1 MPRGLTIR
9 SGPIPALTAVFLV
22 VLLAIAG
29 CAPRPSP
36 PVLQLEPAAFADLPG
51 WAGDDHG
58 QALMAFAASCSRP
71 PGANGVEAWQR
82 LGVARETLA
91 EVCTLAAAVP
101 PGDREAAR
109 TFFEE
114 HFVPAL
120 ASNNGD
126 PSGLFTGY
134 YEPELRGST
143 HRGGAFQVPIHRVPD
158 NLVSIDLGAFRPE
171 WNGKQLSGQLTGQKV
186 VPVPA
191 RAEID
196 RGALAGRDLE
206 LFWVDSAVD
215 AFFLHIQGSGR
226 VLLEDGRAVRVG
238 FAGKNGRPYYA
249 IGRELIRRGAIAEE
263 QMSMQAI
270 RAWLAAHP
278 EQAAEVMAMNPSY
291 VFFREIEGPGPV
303 GAQAV
308 VLTPGRSL
316 AVDPAFIALG
326 VPLWL
331 ETEEPLTKAPLRRL
345 VVAQDTGGAIKGP
358 VRGDLFWGAGADAGE
373 RAGAMKAEGRY
384 YLLLPKQAPPASAQA
399 PSAAVN

>member
-1 MPRGLTIR
+1 MPL
-9 SGPIPALTAVFLV
+9 AA
-22 VLLAIAG
+22 VLLTLLLAAIAG
-29 CAPRPSP
+29 CAPRAVP
-36 PVLQLEPAAFADLPG
+36 PALKLELTAFADLPG
-51 WAGDDHG
+51 WAEDDHG
-58 QALMAFAASCSRP
+58 QALLAFVASCSRL
-71 PGANGVEAWQR
+71 PGGNGVEAWHR
-82 LGVARETLA
+82 LGVDRETLA
-91 EVCTLAAAVP
+91 DVCASAAAVP
-101 PGDREAAR
+101 PGNRDAAR
-109 TFFEE
+109 AFFEE

-126 PSGLFTGY
+126 PKGLFTGY
-134 YEPELRGST
+134 YEPELRGSK
-143 HRGGAFQVPIHRVPD
+143 HRGGSFQVPIHRPPD
-158 NLVSIDLGAFRPE
+158 NLVTIDLGAFRGE
-171 WNGKQLSGQLTGQKV
+171 WNGQQLVGQITGQKV

-191 RAEID
+191 RADID

-238 FAGKNGRPYYA
+238 FAGKNGRPYVA

-270 RAWLAAHP
+270 RAWLADHP
-278 EQAAEVMAMNPSY
+278 DEAAEVMAMNPSY
-291 VFFREIEGPGPV
+291 VFFREIDGPGPV
-303 GAQAV
+303 GAQNI

-331 ETEEPLTKAPLRRL
+331 ETEEPPVGAPARRL

-358 VRGDLFWGAGADAGE
+358 VRGDLFWGSGAAAGE

-384 YLLLPKQAPPASAQA
+384 YLLLPRPAPPASAQA
-399 PSAAVN
+399 PTMAAN

>member
-1 MPRGLTIR
+1 MTPGETIR
-9 SGPIPALTAVFLV
+9 PVGAWSVAALLV
-22 VLLAIAG
+22 VVLAGIVG
-29 CAPRPSP
+29 CAPRPAP
-36 PVLQLEPAAFADLPG
+36 PALRLEPTAFSNLPG
-51 WAGDDHG
+51 WAEDDHG
-58 QALMAFAASCSRP
+58 QALLAFVASCSRA

-82 LGVARETLA
+82 LGVSRETLS
-91 EVCTLAAAVP
+91 EVCALAAAVP
-101 PGDREAAR
+101 PGDRQAAR
-109 TFFEE
+109 AFFEE
-114 HFVPAL
+114 RFVPAL
-120 ASNNGD
+120 ASNNGEA
-126 PSGLFTGY
+126 SGLFTGY
-134 YEPELRGST
+134 YEPELRGSK
-143 HRGGAFQVPIHRVPD
+143 HRAGTFQVPIHRVPD
-158 NLVSIDLGAFRPE
+158 NLVSIDLGAFRQD
-171 WNGKQLSGQLTGQKV
+171 WSGQQLIGQLTGQKV

-191 RAEID
+191 RADID

-226 VLLEDGRAVRVG
+226 VLLEDGRAVRIG

-270 RAWLAAHP
+270 RGWLAAHP

-291 VFFREIEGPGPV
+291 VFFREVDGPGPV
-303 GAQAV
+303 GAQSV

-326 VPLWL
+326 APLWL

-358 VRGDLFWGAGADAGE
+358 VRGDLFWGSGADAGE
-373 RAGAMKAEGRY
+373 RAGAMKAQGRY
-384 YLLLPKQAPPASAQA
+384 YLLLPRTVAPASAQA
-399 PSAAVN
+399 PSVAAK

>member
-1 MPRGLTIR
+1 
-9 SGPIPALTAVFLV
+9 
-22 VLLAIAG
+22 
-29 CAPRPSP
+29 
-36 PVLQLEPAAFADLPG
+36 
-51 WAGDDHG
+51 DDHG
-58 QALMAFAASCSRP
+58 QALLAFLASCSRP
-71 PGANGVEAWQR
+71 PGANGIESWQR
-82 LGVARETLA
+82 LGVSREVLA
-91 EVCTLAAAVP
+91 AVCAAAAAVQ
-101 PGDREAAR
+101 PGDREAAQA
-109 TFFEE
+109 FFER
-114 HFVPAL
+114 HFIPAS

-126 PSGLFTGY
+126 SKGLFTGY

-143 HRGGAFQVPIHRVPD
+143 HRGGPFQVPIHRLPD
-158 NLVSIDLGAFRPE
+158 NLVTIDLGAFRPE
-171 WNGKQLSGQLTGQKV
+171 WNGQQLIGQLTGQKV

-191 RAEID
+191 RADID

-226 VLLEDGRAVRVG
+226 VVLGDGRAVRVG

-270 RAWLAAHP
+270 RAWLADHP
-278 EQAAEVMAMNPSY
+278 DEAAAVMAMNPSY
-291 VFFREIEGPGPV
+291 VFFREIDGAGPV
-303 GAQAV
+303 GAQNV

-331 ETEEPLTKAPLRRL
+331 ESEEPLSGEPLRRL
-345 VVAQDTGGAIKGP
+345 VVAQDTGGAVKGP
-358 VRGDLFWGAGADAGE
+358 VRGDLFWGSGAAAGE

-384 YLLLPKQAPPASAQA
+384 YLLIPKPEPPATAEG
-399 PSAAVN
+399 PAAAAN

>member
-1 MPRGLTIR
+1 MTPGQSVRPGRTP
-9 SGPIPALTAVFLV
+9 GVAALLLV
-22 VLLAIAG
+22 VLAAIAG

-36 PVLQLEPAAFADLPG
+36 PALRLEPMAFANLSG
-51 WAGDDHG
+51 WAEDDHG
-58 QALMAFAASCSRP
+58 QALLAFVASCSRP

-82 LGVARETLA
+82 LGVGRETLA
-91 EVCTLAAAVP
+91 EVCALAAAVP
-101 PGDREAAR
+101 PGDRGAAR
-109 TFFEE
+109 AFFEQR
-114 HFVPAL
+114 FVPAL
-120 ASNNGD
+120 ASNNGEA
-126 PSGLFTGY
+126 SGLFTGY

-171 WNGKQLSGQLTGQKV
+171 WNGQQLIGQLTGQKV

-191 RAEID
+191 RADID

-226 VLLEDGRAVRVG
+226 VLLEDGGAVRVG

-270 RAWLAAHP
+270 RAWLAVHP
-278 EQAAEVMAMNPSY
+278 DEAAAVMAMNPSY

-303 GAQAV
+303 GAQSV

-316 AVDPAFIALG
+316 AVDPAFVALG

-358 VRGDLFWGAGADAGE
+358 VRGDLFFGSGADAGE
-373 RAGAMKAEGRY
+373 RAGAMKAQGRY
-384 YLLLPKQAPPASAQA
+384 YLLLPKTAAPASAQA
-399 PSAAVN
+399 PPVAAK

>member
-1 MPRGLTIR
+1 MVRPLVL
-9 SGPIPALTAVFLV
+9 SLFV
-22 VLLAIAG
+22 VLIALAG
-29 CAPRPSP
+29 CAPPPPPPS
-36 PVLQLEPAAFADLPG
+36 LKLEPTSFAALAG
-51 WAGDDHG
+51 WSEDDHR
-58 QALMAFAASCSRP
+58 QALLAFVASCSRT
-71 PGANGVEAWQR
+71 PGTNGTEAWQR
-82 LGVARETLA
+82 LGVSRETLTG
-91 EVCTLAAAVP
+91 VCAAAAAVP
-101 PGDREAAR
+101 PGDGDQAR
-109 TFFEE
+109 GFFEK

-126 PSGLFTGY
+126 PEGLFTGY

-143 HRGGAFQVPIHRVPD
+143 HRGGSFQVPIHRLPD
-158 NLVSIDLGAFRPE
+158 NLVSIDLGAFRSE
-171 WNGKQLSGQLTGQKV
+171 WDGQQLVGQVDGQKV

-191 RAEID
+191 RADID

-249 IGRELIRRGAIAEE
+249 IGRELIRRGAVSEE

-270 RAWLAAHP
+270 RAWLAQHP
-278 EQAAEVMAMNPSY
+278 DEAAAVMAMNPSY
-291 VFFREIEGPGPV
+291 VFFRELDGPGPV
-303 GAQAV
+303 GAQAI

-331 ETEEPLTKAPLRRL
+331 ESEEPLTKAPLRRL

-358 VRGDLFWGAGADAGE
+358 VRGDLFWGTGAAAGE
-373 RAGAMKAEGRY
+373 RAGAMKAQGRY
-384 YLLLPKQAPPASAQA
+384 YLLIPKAQSPATAEAPG
-399 PSAAVN
+399 AAAN